1 MRWMPSVVF
10 QSTSREHPVTPSG
23 FQAPIIQ
30 FATWPLNWNSLHH
43 PPSLFSAPVLFPMFN
58 STFCVYLRY
67 CVLLGIA
74 LSPSCFAQDTEA
86 KKTHRHTNRL
96 AKESS
101 PYLLQHAHNPVDWYP
116 WGDEAFAKAKREGKM
131 IFLSVGYAACHWC
144 HVMERESFEDSEI
157 AKQMNEKFVCV
168 KVDREERPDV
178 DKIYMTAV
186 QMISGNGGWPMSVF
200 LLPDGRPFWGG
211 TYFPARTGDRGNS
224 VGFLS
229 VMEQINKAWN
239 TQRDAVTQQA
249 SALTAAVKANQN
261 PEQETPGD
269 DQIDETLIAQVDAA
283 LAEQYD
289 PVHGGFGRAANRPKF
304 PEPSNLFFL
313 LNRSRSKSSDEATR
327 SNCRDMLF
335 KTLDGMLSG
344 AMYDH
349 LGGGFHRY
357 SVDGLWQI
365 PHFEKMLYDNG
376 QLASLYAEAYLDSSN
391 PEYRH
396 VVEGICDFTLRELQA
411 PEGAFFSA
419 LDADSEGEEGKF
431 YRWTTE
437 ELEQAKEADGYQ
449 LFNEVFRCTGKPN
462 FENDYFA
469 PAPGSSLTS
478 IAKEQKTTFQSL
490 VLRIEPT
497 RRQLFQIRA
506 KRVRPITDVK
516 ILTAWNGLMISG
528 LADAGR
534 ILDRKDYVQAAG
546 RAATFILTKLKT
558 DTGRLL
564 RSYAA
569 GEAKLN
575 AYLDDYAFFTSGLIA
590 LHRATGDAKWLQE
603 AEALTAKQIEL
614 FADQKNG
621 GFFFTSS
628 DHPTLI
634 VRVKDP
640 VDSAI
645 PSGMSITA
653 ENLAYLAAS
662 DPQSAVYPNQLKSTL
677 TSIAPLLRRAS
688 SAAPRT
694 AAAMADYIERLPPPA
709 LRKPQP

>member
-1 MRWMPSVVF
+1 MPRRTPCILSTLVF
-10 QSTSREHPVTPSG
+10 C
-23 FQAPIIQ
+23 
-30 FATWPLNWNSLHH
+30 SLITTQ
-43 PPSLFSAPVLFPMFN
+43 LV
-58 STFCVYLRY
+58 
-67 CVLLGIA
+67 A
-74 LSPSCFAQDTEA
+74 LSQPPITKPTLA
-86 KKTHRHTNRL
+86 KHTNRL
-96 AKESS
+96 TKESS

-116 WGDEAFAKAKREGKM
+116 WGEEAFAKAKREGKM
-131 IFLSVGYAACHWC
+131 VFLSVGYAACHWC
-144 HVMERESFEDSEI
+144 HVMERESFEDPEI

-178 DKIYMTAV
+178 DQIYMTAV
-186 QMISGNGGWPMSVF
+186 QMIAGNGGWPMSVF

-229 VMEQINKAWN
+229 VMEQIDTAWK

-249 SALTAAVKANQN
+249 TTLTAAVKANQN
-261 PEQETPGD
+261 PEKENVDD
-269 DQIDETLIAQVDAA
+269 DQLDEGLVNQVGAA

-289 PVHGGFGRAANRPKF
+289 PINGGFGRDPNRPKF
-304 PEPSNLFFL
+304 PEPSNLVFL
-313 LNRSRSKSSDEATR
+313 LDRSRSDAVNETARKNAKQ
-327 SNCRDMLF
+327 MLL

-344 AMYDH
+344 SMYDH

-376 QLASLYAEAYLDSSN
+376 QLASLYAEAYADTDN
-391 PEYRH
+391 PEYRR

-411 PEGAFFSA
+411 PGGGFYSA

-431 YRWTTE
+431 YRWTQE
-437 ELEQAKEADGYQ
+437 ELEESKETPGYE
-449 LFNEVFRCTGKPN
+449 LFKKVFRLNGDPN
-462 FENDYFA
+462 FEGEYFA
-469 PAPGSSLTS
+469 PAPGKSLTA
-478 IAKEQKTTFQSL
+478 IAAEQDTNFETLNQN
-490 VLRIEPT
+490 IEAI
-497 RRQLFQIRA
+497 RKHLFQVRA
-506 KRVRPITDVK
+506 ERIRPITDVK

-534 ILDRKDYVQAAG
+534 ILDRKDYVKAA
-546 RAATFILTKLKT
+546 AAAANFVLAELKT
-558 DTGRLL
+558 EQGRLL

-575 AYLDDYAFFTSGLIA
+575 AYLDDYAFLVSGMIA
-590 LHRATGDAKWLQE
+590 LHRATGDEQWLQ
-603 AEALTAKQIEL
+603 AAAALTDKQIEL
-614 FADQKNG
+614 FADEQSG

-645 PSGMSITA
+645 PSGMSVTA

-662 DPQSAVYPNQLKSTL
+662 EKASSVYETQLKSTL
-677 TSIAPLLRRAS
+677 NSIAPLLRRAS
-688 SAAPRT
+688 SAAPRS
-694 AAAMADYIERLPPPA
+694 AAAMANYLEKLPPPA
-709 LRKPQP
+709 LRIPQP

>member
-1 MRWMPSVVF
+1 VNRRTISHLTF
-10 QSTSREHPVTPSG
+10 GQSTSKFAASSSLSVIDSDGNAAFNSRFYTAMHRQISLRLLTYLVCVAAMSPQRA
-23 FQAPIIQ
+23 FAQAP
-30 FATWPLNWNSLHH
+30 TKH
-43 PPSLFSAPVLFPMFN
+43 PPAVKQHSN
-58 STFCVYLRY
+58 
-67 CVLLGIA
+67 
-74 LSPSCFAQDTEA
+74 Q
-86 KKTHRHTNRL
+86 L

-116 WGDEAFAKAKREGKM
+116 WGDEAFAKAKREDKM

-144 HVMERESFEDSEI
+144 HVMERESFEDPEI

-178 DKIYMTAV
+178 DQIYMTAV

-229 VMEQINKAWN
+229 VMDQIDKAWK
-239 TQRDAVTQQA
+239 TQREAVTQQA
-249 SALTAAVKANQN
+249 TTLTAAVKANQN
-261 PEQETPGD
+261 PEKENAND
-269 DQIDETLIAQVDAA
+269 DQLDESLIAQVGAA

-289 PVHGGFGRAANRPKF
+289 PINGGFGRDPNRPKF
-304 PEPSNLFFL
+304 PEPSNLVFL
-313 LNRSRSKSSDEATR
+313 LNRSRSDAVNDTARKNAKQ
-327 SNCRDMLF
+327 MLL

-376 QLASLYAEAYLDSSN
+376 QLASIYAEAYADTGN
-391 PEYRH
+391 PEYRS
-396 VVEGICDFTLRELQA
+396 VVEGICDFTLRELKA
-411 PEGAFFSA
+411 PGGAFYSA

-431 YRWTTE
+431 YRWTQE
-437 ELEQAKEADGYQ
+437 ELDDAKQSSGFE
-449 LFNEVFRCTGKPN
+449 LFKQVFRMNGPAN
-462 FENDYFA
+462 FEGEYYA
-469 PAPGSSLTS
+469 PAPGKALSS
-478 IAKEQKTTFQSL
+478 IATTRKTDFATLQREL
-490 VLRIEPT
+490 DVT
-497 RRQLFQIRA
+497 RKQLFQIRS

-516 ILTAWNGLMISG
+516 ILAAWNGLMISG

-534 ILDRKDYVQAAG
+534 ILDRKDYIQAAAN
-546 RAATFILTKLKT
+546 AANFILAELKT
-558 DTGRLL
+558 EQGRLL

-575 AYLDDYAFFTSGLIA
+575 AYLDDYAFLVSGLIA
-590 LHRATGDAKWLQE
+590 LHRATGDEKWLQT
-603 AEALTAKQIEL
+603 AASLTDKQIEL
-614 FADQKNG
+614 FADQGSG

-645 PSGMSITA
+645 PSGMSVTA

-662 DPQSAVYPNQLKSTL
+662 EKASPAYKPALESTLKSL
-677 TSIAPLLRRAS
+677 APLMRRAS
-688 SAAPRT
+688 SAAPRS
-694 AAAMADYIERLPPPA
+694 AAALANYLEQLPPPSP
-709 LRKPQP
+709 RIPKP

>member
-1 MRWMPSVVF
+1 MPASRPKRQAAICLIFASVLSSVISLPATGQNNSSGTEVDRTPNTQPTEGTGATKARQPSV
-10 QSTSREHPVTPSG
+10 
-23 FQAPIIQ
+23 
-30 FATWPLNWNSLHH
+30 
-43 PPSLFSAPVLFPMFN
+43 
-58 STFCVYLRY
+58 
-67 CVLLGIA
+67 
-74 LSPSCFAQDTEA
+74 
-86 KKTHRHTNRL
+86 KHTNQL

-116 WGDEAFAKAKREGKM
+116 WGEEAFAKAKREGKM
-131 IFLSVGYAACHWC
+131 VFLSVGYAACHWC
-144 HVMERESFEDSEI
+144 HVMERESFEDPEI

-178 DKIYMTAV
+178 DQIYMTAV

-229 VMEQINKAWN
+229 VMDQIDKAWK

-249 SALTAAVKANQN
+249 TTLTAAVKANQN
-261 PEQETPGD
+261 PEKETPD
-269 DQIDETLIAQVDAA
+269 DDRLDESLIAQVGEA
-283 LAEQYD
+283 LAKQYD
-289 PVHGGFGRAANRPKF
+289 PVNGGFGRDPNRPKF
-304 PEPSNLFFL
+304 PEPSNLAFL
-313 LNRSRSKSSDEATR
+313 LDRSRSDTVNATTR
-327 SNCRDMLF
+327 EKAKQMLLT
-335 KTLDGMLSG
+335 TLDGMLSG

-376 QLASLYAEAYLDSSN
+376 QLASIYAEAYADTGN
-391 PEYRH
+391 PEYRS
-396 VVEGICDFTLRELQA
+396 VVEGICDFTLRELKA
-411 PEGAFFSA
+411 PGGAFYSA

-431 YRWTTE
+431 YRWTQE
-437 ELEQAKEADGYQ
+437 ELDEAKLSSGFE
-449 LFNEVFRCTGKPN
+449 LFKQVFRMNGPAN
-462 FENDYFA
+462 FEGEYYA
-469 PAPGSSLTS
+469 PAPGKALSS
-478 IAKEQKTTFQSL
+478 IATTRKTDFATLQREL
-490 VLRIEPT
+490 DVT
-497 RRQLFQIRA
+497 RKQLFQIRS

-534 ILDRKDYVQAAG
+534 ILDRKDYIQAAAN
-546 RAATFILTKLKT
+546 AANFILAELKT
-558 DTGRLL
+558 EQGRLL

-575 AYLDDYAFFTSGLIA
+575 AYLDDYAFLVSGLIA
-590 LHRATGDAKWLQE
+590 LHRATGDEKWLQT
-603 AEALTAKQIEL
+603 AASLTDKQIEL
-614 FADQKNG
+614 FADQRSG

-645 PSGMSITA
+645 PSGMSVTA

-662 DPQSAVYPNQLKSTL
+662 EKASPAYKPALESTLKSL
-677 TSIAPLLRRAS
+677 APLMRRAS
-688 SAAPRT
+688 SAAPRS
-694 AAAMADYIERLPPPA
+694 AAALANYLEQLPPPA
-709 LRKPQP
+709 LRIPQP